1 MEEKKPS
8 TFSIRFKMLW
18 GIGSLGTN
26 IISNSYAALLIIF
39 FQDYLGLSSE
49 LMALSALI
57 YAIWNAFNDPL
68 FGFLSDSSKSK
79 KGRRIP
85 FMKFS
90 APFLGLFF
98 IGIWLV
104 PTTWS
109 PNALFWWM
117 LAGMFLYDTAYT
129 IIGLVYSA
137 LLPELTESDSERGSL
152 QTYSSIFAL
161 LGSIIGFLVP
171 DFLRPGVGETNL
183 LPLYLGVGAIGI
195 AGTAF
200 ILITSF
206 SVKER
211 PEFTQVD
218 EPLGLVDS
226 IRFTFKSKSFIVLVA
241 ANFMSILMQS
251 LVLGSMFYLSDYV
264 LKISSSMMLLIPFFV
279 GIIIGTLI
287 ANLIAKKI
295 GVVRAQQLLLLIAG
309 IFLCSIFFIPNQMIY
324 VAMFIAGFGLSGP
337 LVLTNIMFAQV
348 ADEDEIRSGVRREA
362 MFFGTNALITKPAQS
377 IAIAIVPWILGLTS
391 FISRAEN
398 GGEIFLNQG
407 EDALRGIK
415 IFTGLIPGIAMLLGA
430 LILFAYPLHGDY
442 LQEVQD
448 KVLEMHAEKK
458 NKLKST

>member
-1 MEEKKPS
+1 MEEKKPK
-8 TFSIRFKMLW
+8 TFSIRYKMLW
-18 GIGSLGTN
+18 GIGSFGTN

-39 FQDYLGLSSE
+39 FQDYLGLPVD
-49 LMALSALI
+49 LMALAALI

-85 FMKFS
+85 FMKFT
-90 APFLGLFF
+90 APFLGIFF

-104 PTTWS
+104 PTNWS

-137 LLPELTESDSERGSL
+137 LLPELTENDAERGSL
-152 QTYSSIFAL
+152 QTYSSMFAL
-161 LGSIIGFLVP
+161 LGSIVGFLIP

-183 LPLYLGVGAIGI
+183 LPLYLGVTAIGI
-195 AGTAF
+195 AGTIF

-218 EPLGLVDS
+218 EPLGFVDS
-226 IRFTFKSKSFIVLVA
+226 IKFTFKSKSFIVLVA
-241 ANFMSILMQS
+241 ANFMSILMQA

-264 LKISSSMMLLIPFFV
+264 LKISSSMMLLIPFFL

-287 ANLIAKKI
+287 ANIIAKKI

-309 IFLCSIFFIPNQMIY
+309 IFLCLIFFVPDEMIY
-324 VAMFIAGFGLSGP
+324 VSMSIAGFGLSGP

-377 IAIAIVPWILGLTS
+377 IAIAIVPWILAMTS
-391 FISRAEN
+391 FISRADN
-398 GGEIFLNQG
+398 NGEIFLNQG
-407 EDALRGIK
+407 EDAIIGIK
-415 IFTGLIPGIAMLLGA
+415 VFTGLIPGIAMLLGA

-442 LQEVQD
+442 LKEVQD

-458 NKLKST
+458 MKLDSK

>member
-1 MEEKKPS
+1 MENQKPLV
-8 TFSIRFKMLW
+8 FSKRYKMLW
-18 GIGSLGTN
+18 GVGSLGTN

-39 FQDYLGLSSE
+39 FQDYLGLSTE
-49 LMALSALI
+49 LMALAALL
-57 YAIWNAFNDPL
+57 YAVWNAVNDPL

-85 FMKFS
+85 FMRFS

-104 PTTWS
+104 PTTWT
-109 PNALFWWM
+109 PTPLFWWM

-137 LLPELTESDSERGSL
+137 LLPEITENDAERGSL
-152 QTYSSIFAL
+152 QTYSSMFGL
-161 LGSIIGFLVP
+161 LGTIIGFLVP
-171 DFLRPGVGETNL
+171 DMLRPGVGETNL
-183 LPLYLGVGAIGI
+183 LPLYLGVTAIGI
-195 AGTAF
+195 AGTIL

-211 PEFTQVD
+211 LEFTQID
-218 EPLGLVDS
+218 EPLGLKDS
-226 IRFTFKSKSFIVLVA
+226 IKFTFKSKSFLVLVA
-241 ANFMSILMQS
+241 SNFMSILMQA

-264 LKISSSMMLLIPFFV
+264 LKLSSSMPLLIPLFI

-287 ANLIAKKI
+287 ANLLAKKI

-309 IFLCSIFFIPNQMIY
+309 IFLCLIFVVPTWMIY
-324 VAMFIAGFGLSGP
+324 VAMFIAGFGLAGP

-348 ADEDEIRSGVRREA
+348 VDEDEIQSGVRREA

-377 IAIAIVPWILGLTS
+377 IAIALVPWILGLTS
-391 FISRAEN
+391 FISRKEN

-407 EDALRGIK
+407 ADAISGIK
-415 IFTGLIPGIAMLLGA
+415 LFTGLIPGIAMLLGA

-442 LQEVQD
+442 LKEVQE
-448 KVLEMHAEKK
+448 KVLVMHAEKK
-458 NKLKST
+458 SKLDSI

>member
-1 MEEKKPS
+1 MEEKKPI
-8 TFSIRFKMLW
+8 TFSNRYKMLW
-18 GIGSLGTN
+18 GIGSFGTN

-39 FQDYLGLSSE
+39 FQDYLGLSHK
-49 LMALSALI
+49 LMALAALI
-57 YAIWNAFNDPL
+57 YAIWNAANDPL

-85 FMKFS
+85 FMKFT

-98 IGIWLV
+98 VGIWLV

-161 LGSIIGFLVP
+161 LGSIIGFLIP
-171 DFLRPGVGETNL
+171 DMLRPRENASL
-183 LPLYLGVGAIGI
+183 MPLYLGVAAIGI

-226 IRFTFKSKSFIVLVA
+226 IKFTFKSKSFIVLVA

-264 LKISSSMMLLIPFFV
+264 LKISSSMPLLIPFFIS
-279 GIIIGTLI
+279 IIIGTLI
-287 ANLIAKKI
+287 ANLLAKKM
-295 GVVRAQQLLLLIAG
+295 GVVRAQQLLLFIAG
-309 IFLCSIFFIPNQMIY
+309 ISLCSVYFVPNQMIS
-324 VAMFIAGFGLSGP
+324 VALSFAGFGLSGP
-337 LVLTNIMFAQV
+337 LVLTNILFAQV
-348 ADEDEIRSGVRREA
+348 ADEDEVHSGVRREA

-377 IAIAIVPWILGLTS
+377 VAIAIVPWILGMTS
-391 FISRAEN
+391 FVSRASN
-398 GGEIFLNQG
+398 N
-407 EDALRGIK
+407 A
-415 IFTGLIPGIAMLLGA
+415 
-430 LILFAYPLHGDY
+430 
-442 LQEVQD
+442 
-448 KVLEMHAEKK
+448 
-458 NKLKST
+458 

>member
-1 MEEKKPS
+1 MEEKKPL
-8 TFSIRFKMLW
+8 TFSISYKMLW
-18 GIGSLGTN
+18 GIGSFGTN

-39 FQDYLGLSSE
+39 FQDYLGLSVE
-49 LMALSALI
+49 LMALAALI
-57 YAIWNAFNDPL
+57 YAIWNAVNDPL

-85 FMKFS
+85 FMKFT
-90 APFLGLFF
+90 APFLGIFF
-98 IGIWLV
+98 VGIWLV

-137 LLPELTESDSERGSL
+137 LLPELTESDAERGSL

-161 LGSIIGFLVP
+161 LGSIVGFLIP
-171 DFLRPGVGETNL
+171 DMLRPRAGDTSL
-183 LPLYLGVGAIGI
+183 LPLYFGVAAIGI
-195 AGTAF
+195 AGTIF

-218 EPLGLVDS
+218 EPLGLLDS
-226 IRFTFKSKSFIVLVA
+226 IKFTFKSKSFIVLVA
-241 ANFMSILMQS
+241 ANFMSILMQA
-251 LVLGSMFYLSDYV
+251 LVLGSMYYLSDYV
-264 LKISSSMMLLIPFFV
+264 LKIGSSMMLLIPFFV
-279 GIIIGTLI
+279 GIVIGTLI

-309 IFLCSIFFIPNQMIY
+309 ISLCLIFFVPDQMIY
-324 VAMFIAGFGLSGP
+324 VSLSIAGFGLSGP
-337 LVLTNIMFAQV
+337 LVLTNILFAQV
-348 ADEDEIRSGVRREA
+348 ADEDEVRSGVRREA

-377 IAIAIVPWILGLTS
+377 IAIAIVPWILSLTS
-391 FISRAEN
+391 FVSRADN
-398 GGEIFLNQG
+398 NGEIFLNQG
-407 EDALRGIK
+407 NDVIIGIK

-442 LQEVQD
+442 LKEIQD
-448 KVLEMHAEKK
+448 KVLEMHVEKK
-458 NKLKST
+458 NKLNLK

>member
-1 MEEKKPS
+1 MEEKKPL
-8 TFSIRFKMLW
+8 TFSIRYKMLW
-18 GIGSLGTN
+18 GIGSFGTN

-39 FQDYLGLSSE
+39 FQDYLGLSE
-49 LMALSALI
+49 GLMALAAAI
-57 YAIWNAFNDPL
+57 YMVWNAINDPL
-68 FGFLSDSSKSK
+68 FGFISDSSKSK

-98 IGIWLV
+98 VGIWLV
-104 PTTWS
+104 PPTWS
-109 PNALFWWM
+109 QNALFWWM

-137 LLPELTESDSERGSL
+137 LLPELTENDAERGSL

-161 LGSIIGFLVP
+161 LGSIVGFIIP

-195 AGTAF
+195 AGTVF

-218 EPLGLVDS
+218 EPLGLLDS
-226 IRFTFKSKSFIVLVA
+226 IKFTFKSKSFIVLVA
-241 ANFMSILMQS
+241 ANFMSILMQA

-264 LKISSSMMLLIPFFV
+264 LKLNSTMPLLIPFFI
-279 GIIIGTLI
+279 GIIIGTFL

-309 IFLCSIFFIPNQMIY
+309 IFLCSIFFVSGWMIY

-337 LVLTNIMFAQV
+337 LVLTNILFAQV
-348 ADEDEIRSGVRREA
+348 IDEDEVRSGVRREA

-377 IAIAIVPWILGLTS
+377 IAIAIVPWILSMTS
-391 FISRAEN
+391 FISRNEN
-398 GGEIFLNQG
+398 NGEIFLPQG
-407 EDALRGIK
+407 NDAIMGIK
-415 IFTGLIPGIAMLLGA
+415 LFTGLIPGISMIIGA
-430 LILFAYPLHGDY
+430 LILFAYPLHGGY
-442 LQEVQD
+442 LKEIQE

-458 NKLKST
+458 NKLESK

>member
-1 MEEKKPS
+1 MEEKKPL
-8 TFSIRFKMLW
+8 TFSIRYKMLW
-18 GIGSLGTN
+18 GIGSFGTN

-39 FQDYLGLSSE
+39 FQDYLGLSVE
-49 LMALSALI
+49 LMALAALI
-57 YAIWNAFNDPL
+57 YAIWNACNDPL
-68 FGFLSDSSKSK
+68 FGFLSDRSRSK

-90 APFLGLFF
+90 APFLGIFF

-137 LLPELTESDSERGSL
+137 LLPELTESDAERGSL

-161 LGSIIGFLVP
+161 LGIIVGFLIP

-195 AGTAF
+195 AGTVF

-218 EPLGLVDS
+218 EPLGFVDS
-226 IRFTFKSKSFIVLVA
+226 IKFTFKSKSFIVLVA
-241 ANFMSILMQS
+241 SNFMSILMQA
-251 LVLGSMFYLSDYV
+251 LVLGSIFYLSDYV

-295 GVVRAQQLLLLIAG
+295 GVVKAQQLLLLIAG
-309 IFLCSIFFIPNQMIY
+309 ISLCLIFFVPDPVIY

-337 LVLTNIMFAQV
+337 LVLTNILFAQV
-348 ADEDEIRSGVRREA
+348 ADEDEVRSGVRREA

-377 IAIAIVPWILGLTS
+377 IAIAIVPWILSITS
-391 FISRAEN
+391 FVSRADN
-398 GGEIFLNQG
+398 NGEIFLNQG
-407 EDALRGIK
+407 ADAIIGIK

-430 LILFAYPLHGDY
+430 LILFAYPLHGDH
-442 LQEVQD
+442 LKEIQD

-458 NKLKST
+458 NKLDSI

>member
-1 MEEKKPS
+1 MEEKKPL
-8 TFSIRFKMLW
+8 TFSIRYKMLW
-18 GIGSLGTN
+18 GIGSFGTN

-39 FQDYLGLSSE
+39 FQDYLGLSVE
-49 LMALSALI
+49 LMALAALL
-57 YAIWNAFNDPL
+57 YAIWNALNDPL
-68 FGFLSDSSKSK
+68 FGYLSDSSKSK

-85 FMKFS
+85 FMKFT

-161 LGSIIGFLVP
+161 LGSIVGFLIP

-183 LPLYLGVGAIGI
+183 LPLYLGVTAIGI
-195 AGTAF
+195 AGTVF

-218 EPLGLVDS
+218 EPLGFIDS
-226 IRFTFKSKSFIVLVA
+226 IKFTFRSKSFIVLVA
-241 ANFMSILMQS
+241 ANFMSILMQA
-251 LVLGSMFYLSDYV
+251 LVLGTMFYLSDYV
-264 LKISSSMMLLIPFFV
+264 LQISSSMPLLIPFFIS
-279 GIIIGTLI
+279 IIIGTLI
-287 ANLIAKKI
+287 ANLLAKKM
-295 GVVRAQQLLLLIAG
+295 GVVRAQQLLLFIAG
-309 IFLCSIFFIPNQMIY
+309 ISLCLVYFVSDQLIY
-324 VAMFIAGFGLSGP
+324 VAMSIAGFGLSGP
-337 LVLTNIMFAQV
+337 LVLTNILFAQV
-348 ADEDEIRSGVRREA
+348 VDEDEVSSGVRREA

-377 IAIAIVPWILGLTS
+377 IAIAIVPWILSLTS
-391 FISRAEN
+391 FISRKKN
-398 GGEIFLNQG
+398 NDEIYLPQG
-407 EDALRGIK
+407 VDVIIGIK

-442 LQEVQD
+442 LKEVQE
-448 KVLEMHAEKK
+448 KVLKMHAEKK
-458 NKLKST
+458 NKLDSK